1 VSPETNLTSLPPDE
15 AGFAEV
21 AGLVSA
27 ARQQAY
33 LAVNTSLI
41 NLYWQVG
48 PYIIPGRFNCRTTG
62 ATIALDV
69 KPHHSGT
76 KQTSGG
82 AGVLPPHGS
91 SGTVEQARV
100 GAAVPGCSLRADRP
114 LPGKS
119 RASSATNVSRSA
131 EHLQRCLHLITISCE
146 AM

>member
-1 VSPETNLTSLPPDE
+1 MSPETNLTSLPPDE

-48 PYIIPGRFNCRTTG
+48 QYIIPGRFNCRTTG
-62 ATIALDV
+62 ATIALDA

-91 SGTVEQARV
+91 SGTWVV
-100 GAAVPGCSLRADRP
+100 SGIAVNRKTAWHLCRRRTNSGSQLFLLD
-114 LPGKS
+114 
-119 RASSATNVSRSA
+119 SAT
-131 EHLQRCLHLITISCE
+131 IP
-146 AM
+146 